1 VKDILAEKYI
11 TEIAS
16 NMLDD
21 DDLDAAKWIANYMFM
36 ATQASQSFASTHNPE
51 DLKDFQ
57 AYNKKALELFNAQ
70 TKKGTNSVALS
81 KAVRTQYDIYMS
93 EV

>member
-21 DDLDAAKWIANYMFM
+21 SDLDAAKWIANYMFM
-36 ATQASQSFASTHNPE
+36 ATQARQSFASTQYPE

-70 TKKGTNSVALS
+70 IKKGTNQVALS
-81 KAVRTQYDIYMS
+81 NAVQTQYDIYMG